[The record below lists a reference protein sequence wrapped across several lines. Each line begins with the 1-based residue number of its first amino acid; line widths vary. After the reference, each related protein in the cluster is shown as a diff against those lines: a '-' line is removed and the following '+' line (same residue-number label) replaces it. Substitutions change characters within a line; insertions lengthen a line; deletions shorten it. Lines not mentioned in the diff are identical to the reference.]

1 MGLISWIKDKYYD
14 SQLNKAD
21 KLVLENDLNRAE
33 EIYRSLLGKQDQA
46 VVNLA
51 NMFATHANSVEE
63 RLKALK
69 NILDLR
75 ENTNEVNQTD
85 YEKELFSHVNNLEKF
100 AVAQFNSEHYHE
112 AVLIADAIKHF
123 KASDDNFVKKY
134 PTYQA
139 YLDF

>member
-21 KLVLENDLNRAE
+21 TLVLENDLNRAE

-69 NILDLR
+69 NIDHSCEQFAKALPTIHL
-75 ENTNEVNQTD
+75 
-85 YEKELFSHVNNLEKF
+85 KSH
-100 AVAQFNSEHYHE
+100 
-112 AVLIADAIKHF
+112 
-123 KASDDNFVKKY
+123 
-134 PTYQA
+134 
-139 YLDF
+139 